1 MNFVNPSMHGGD
13 PPAPQE
19 GVRMK
24 RTIEIHTPTEQI
36 DIPPLAYCVEDAA
49 IALGV
54 GRTLIFRLIR
64 DGYLPAVK
72 IGRRTLIAL
81 SDLDSFLTKG
91 GVR

>member
-1 MNFVNPSMHGGD
+1 MHGGD
-13 PPAPQE
+13 PPAPYE
-19 GVRMK
+19 GVRMN
-24 RTIEIHTPTEQI
+24 RTTEILTPATQA
-36 DIPPLAYCVEDAA
+36 DIPPLAYRVEDAA

-64 DGYLPAVK
+64 DGLLPAVK
-72 IGRRTLIAL
+72 IGRRTLITL

>member
-1 MNFVNPSMHGGD
+1 MHGGD

-19 GVRMK
+19 GVRMR
-24 RTIEIHTPTEQI
+24 RTIEIQTPIQQI
-36 DIPPLAYCVEDAA
+36 EIPPLAYCIEDAA
-49 IALGV
+49 NALGV

-64 DGYLPAVK
+64 DGQLPAVK